1 MDILN
6 FISWTKNG
14 RTVSTVDGANT
25 LVPLGFKDPKRD
37 DGYLAGAISVAD
49 FVSVLVPTYTN
60 EQNVNIGY
68 NTGLNTDENSLSN
81 VVIGSGSG
89 VSFTGGSSNNIAIG
103 HNALPNGFAS
113 STNIAI
119 GQNALLNNTSSS
131 GNIIMGA
138 DCGYNTTTGSI
149 NVAIGQGAFTAN
161 TVGSNN
167 VAVGWWA
174 LRNNSTGIQN
184 TAIGSRAGAN
194 SGNVDNT
201 ISIGADSTALHNGS
215 IVIGI
220 GAISTTTNQ
229 FVIGSSTSNA
239 GTIVGETI
247 TPNRTWTVRI
257 NGANYKIPL
266 LAI

>member
-1 MDILN
+1 MDVLN
-6 FISWTKNG
+6 FISWVKGSRIVT
-14 RTVSTVDGANT
+14 SVDGAQT
-25 LVPLGFKDPKRD
+25 LLPVGLKDPKRD

-167 VAVGWWA
+167 VAIGWWA

-229 FVIGSSTSNA
+229 FVIGSSASNA